1 MKSGILAMTLALIVS
16 ACGGSPSG
24 GQGQAQTET
33 TEPQAASPLSVE
45 WTEAD
50 LEKTAERIGYG
61 SKPAAIVARNTE
73 GTLVFTPQTARDH
86 VATAFTSL
94 PPYAGDRSLELR
106 LDVKSPG
113 GEGCLANL
121 QDQAYN
127 ELATVPCGNFGEQRA
142 TAKLPDSV
150 TSVRVYFM
158 SPDQKPLL
166 LPARMQ
172 LIEHR

>member
-1 MKSGILAMTLALIVS
+1 MKPSILAMALALSVS
-16 ACGGSPSG
+16 ACGGGSSDRQEQAPSK
-24 GQGQAQTET
+24 T
-33 TEPQAASPLSVE
+33 TEAQPASPLSIE

-50 LEKTAERIGYG
+50 LETNAARIGYG
-61 SKPAAIVARNTE
+61 SKPAEIVARSAD
-73 GTLVFTPQTARDH
+73 GALVFTPQTARDH
-86 VATAFTSL
+86 VATAFT
-94 PPYAGDRSLELR
+94 PVPAYAGDRSLEVL

-113 GEGCLANL
+113 GEGCLAHL

-127 ELATVPCGNFGEQRA
+127 ELATVPCGNAGEQRA

-158 SPDQKPLL
+158 SPDQKPLP